1 MLELHTDRLYLRTL
15 AEADWPL
22 FLRLHREPET
32 MRHVFDELPESEVRR
47 GFEHRL
53 PDWSPGAEHWL
64 CLVMTDKASG
74 RNVGVTGLRVLR
86 PGHAECGYLLL
97 PEWHGQGLGSESLR
111 VIVDFASATDLTS
124 LEATVTDGN
133 TASSRVL
140 EKCGFTLARRVP
152 EAYRLGG
159 RWHDDLIYS
168 IALHG

>member
-15 AEADWPL
+15 TEADWPL
-22 FLRLHREPET
+22 FLRLHREPDT

-53 PDWSPGAEHWL
+53 PDWSPDAEHWL
-64 CLVMTDKASG
+64 CLVMTDKANG
-74 RNVGVTGLRVLR
+74 RDVGVTGLRVLR

-97 PEWHGQGLGSESLR
+97 PEWHGLGLGSESLR
-111 VIVDFASATDLTS
+111 VVMDFASATGLTS

-133 TASSRVL
+133 TASCRVL
-140 EKCGFTLARRVP
+140 EKCGFTLARREP

-159 RWHDDLIYS
+159 RWHDDLIYGLE
-168 IALHG
+168 LHG